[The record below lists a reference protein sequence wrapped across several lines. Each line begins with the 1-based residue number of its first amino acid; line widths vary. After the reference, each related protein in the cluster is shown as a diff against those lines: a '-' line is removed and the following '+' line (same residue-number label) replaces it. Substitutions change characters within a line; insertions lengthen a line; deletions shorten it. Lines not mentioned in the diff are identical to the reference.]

1 MSCFVF
7 RQFLMD
13 SFAGITMTLIIMSS
27 SHQGEFHSTLFFPA
41 LHYLLLQTLHSTDST
56 PSWHRIIAI
65 LLTNDKVSK
74 YCSHTPPSMFR
85 IQLGPKFFV
94 RKWLLINGCPT
105 YHGDTYHDRS
115 TESLTLSL
123 QSKMIQ
129 AYQVSC
135 IDLSCV
141 LCCVYIVF
149 IKNKSLVVS
158 NLDNRQI

>member
-1 MSCFVF
+1 MLFFNSWSFKKIENPILFVKGNTKKCFVFLLDQIRIIGVIDMSCFVF

-13 SFAGITMTLIIMSS
+13 SYAGTTMTLIIMSS

-94 RKWLLINGCPT
+94 RK
-105 YHGDTYHDRS
+105 
-115 TESLTLSL
+115 
-123 QSKMIQ
+123 
-129 AYQVSC
+129 
-135 IDLSCV
+135 
-141 LCCVYIVF
+141 
-149 IKNKSLVVS
+149 
-158 NLDNRQI
+158 